1 MQIDDIKI
9 PNLSAKQ
16 NKFILELAVNGNIK
30 RACQIAG
37 ISEKT
42 GHNWLKDEDFNK
54 TLHNIRESLVSRSL
68 NSLMMSLD
76 KAVNAVIRILEDERT
91 STMAKLSAA
100 RLIIENSLKFRE
112 QQTLLQRVEE
122 LEKQMK
128 GVNTV

>member
-42 GHNWLKDEDFNK
+42 GHNWLKDEDFNVFGK
-54 TLHNIRESLVSRSL
+54 Y
-68 NSLMMSLD
+68 
-76 KAVNAVIRILEDERT
+76 
-91 STMAKLSAA
+91 
-100 RLIIENSLKFRE
+100 KFE
-112 QQTLLQRVEE
+112 QCGT
-122 LEKQMK
+122 
-128 GVNTV
+128 

>member
-1 MQIDDIKI
+1 MQVDDIKI
-9 PNLSAKQ
+9 PKLSAKQ
-16 NKFILELAVNGNIK
+16 NKFILELAVNGSIK
-30 RACQIAG
+30 KACQIAG

-54 TLHNIRESLVSRSL
+54 TLHDIRETLVSRSL

-76 KAVNAVIRILEDERT
+76 KAVNAVLRILDDERT

-128 GVNTV
+128 GVNTL

>member
-1 MQIDDIKI
+1 MQVDDIKL
-9 PNLSAKQ
+9 PNLSTKQ
-16 NKFILELAVNGNIK
+16 NAFILDLAVNGNVK
-30 RACQIAG
+30 RACQVAG

-54 TLHNIRESLVSRSL
+54 TLHDIRETLVSRSL

-91 STMAKLSAA
+91 STTSKLSAA

-122 LEKQMK
+122 IEKQMK

>member
-1 MQIDDIKI
+1 MQVDDIKL
-9 PNLSAKQ
+9 PNLSTKQ
-16 NKFILELAVNGNIK
+16 NAFILELAVNGNVK
-30 RACQIAG
+30 KACQVAG

-42 GHNWLKDEDFNK
+42 GHNWLKDENFTSALN
-54 TLHNIRESLVSRSL
+54 NVRESLVSRSL

-91 STMAKLSAA
+91 STTAKLSAA

>member
-1 MQIDDIKI
+1 MQVDDIKL
-9 PNLSAKQ
+9 PNLSTKQ
-16 NKFILELAVNGNIK
+16 NAFILELAVNGNVK
-30 RACQIAG
+30 RACQVAG

-42 GHNWLKDEDFNK
+42 GHNWLKDENFTSALN
-54 TLHNIRESLVSRSL
+54 NVRESLVSRSL

-76 KAVNAVIRILEDERT
+76 KAVNAVLRILDDERA

-100 RLIIENSLKFRE
+100 RLIIENGLKFRE

-128 GVNTV
+128 GVNTL

>member
-128 GVNTV
+128 GVNTL

>member
-76 KAVNAVIRILEDERT
+76 KAVNAIIRILEDERT
-91 STMAKLSAA
+91 STTSKLSAA

-128 GVNTV
+128 GVDTL

>member
-1 MQIDDIKI
+1 MQVDDIKL
-9 PNLSAKQ
+9 PNLSTKQ
-16 NKFILELAVNGNIK
+16 NAFILDLAVNGNVK
-30 RACQIAG
+30 RACQVAG

-42 GHNWLKDEDFNK
+42 GHNWLKDENFTSALN
-54 TLHNIRESLVSRSL
+54 NVRESLVSRSL

-76 KAVNAVIRILEDERT
+76 KAVNAVLRILDDERA

-128 GVNTV
+128 GVNTL

>member
-1 MQIDDIKI
+1 MQVDDIKL
-9 PNLSAKQ
+9 PNLSTKQ
-16 NKFILELAVNGNIK
+16 NAFILDLAVNGNVK
-30 RACQIAG
+30 RACQVAG

-54 TLHNIRESLVSRSL
+54 TLHDIRETLVSRSL

-91 STMAKLSAA
+91 STTSKLSAA

-128 GVNTV
+128 GVNTL